1 MARKYVIH
9 EKEVVKKM
17 APLRDNP
24 PTSPV
29 EFIIGVDDNGHEI
42 TQTCALADVFF
53 PTLGMS
59 NHPLFIDFNKK
70 VLDKYRQ
77 AAEGYLLWEMCVA
90 SPIHNWSIPIDS
102 YHDDK
107 VTVLLGYLSELP
119 YAEQLHWRAHNIPPN
134 GGVSEAYY
142 QLYIKSFPF
151 RDAQHPQTWFRD
163 AYYQLQ
169 AKCYEYLGWQL
180 LLPPQPDAEHYIADL
195 TLPAPDEHRDFD
207 ALVTSLCKLCIDS
220 LNLSK
225 LKKLTAERTS
235 EGKRAFVT
243 QRKHGLSKRYQRTLA
258 EKDTL
263 ACFLEILSSR
273 EAALRDY
280 CYFMLEIQRLRCTS
294 TAYRKSSNYRQIAD
308 DFGVDNRSLQAVFAG
323 ILTQASSLV
332 THFCSLV
339 TGGILNELIHRP
351 ARAVN
356 R

>member
-1 MARKYVIH
+1 
-9 EKEVVKKM
+9 M
-17 APLRDNP
+17 APLRDKP
-24 PTSPV
+24 PKSPV

-77 AAEGYLLWEMCVA
+77 AAERYLLWEMCVA

-207 ALVTSLCKLCIDS
+207 ALVTSLCALCIDS

-225 LKKLTAERTS
+225 LKKLGTAEGTAER
-235 EGKRAFVT
+235 KRAFVT
-243 QRKHGLSKRYQRTLA
+243 QRKHVLSKRYQRTLA

-280 CYFMLEIQRLRCTS
+280 CYFMLELQRLRCTS
-294 TAYRKSSNYRQIAD
+294 AAYRKSSNYHQIAD
-308 DFGVDNRSLQAVFAG
+308 DFGVDNRSLQTVFAG

-339 TGGILNELIHRP
+339 TAGILNEAMHEKQE
-351 ARAVN
+351 ARIAP
-356 R
+356 